1 MCPKL
6 GHATL
11 YFSFVLFGLELNC
24 YLFYDLDD
32 VSIPRK
38 PFIAAVLDLW
48 HDGPNT
54 CNFETN
60 FDFLNTVGLGHWALG
75 WPPKNSVIAGK

>member
-11 YFSFVLFGLELNC
+11 YFSFVLFRLELNC

-32 VSIPRK
+32 VSIPRE

-48 HDGPNT
+48 HNGPNT
-54 CNFETN
+54 CKF
-60 FDFLNTVGLGHWALG
+60 
-75 WPPKNSVIAGK
+75 